1 MMKMIWKILAAGM
14 LVLSMAAC
22 RQETAVF
29 EPEETYAAPEDF
41 PDLFCDYY
49 FLEDSETGQVI
60 LDHRS
65 EEQIFPA
72 SMTKMMT
79 AILAIE
85 QIPDPENTVIP
96 FTEEMLAGLVEAN
109 ANRAGFVPG
118 DEPTALDYLYGDL
131 LPSGADCSR
140 ALAFYLAGS
149 EEAFVEQMNAKA
161 AELGMRDTHF
171 VNTTGLHEDAHYST
185 CRDMAILLNYC
196 MQNELFRTVIT
207 TEIYRTKPLA
217 HYRHGLV
224 MQNYV
229 LLYINQE
236 DPPFRYEFDIP
247 GFIGGK
253 SGYTIEGQYT
263 LASCAKIGGIPLTMV
278 NAHGYH
284 IEHYP
289 ASISDAAALYHWFSE
304 HYERKEAV
312 SAGQDFGPLKVRES
326 TEGDIRVLVSDSLT
340 LDLPEEENVHYKVIL
355 PDSVT
360 APVAEGETVGTL
372 EIYAYDTLAGT
383 VNLVSAE
390 SRTRTAGGVLY
401 TFAEERII
409 PELPGILAVLALMIG
424 VIFMLKR
431 EHPGKPHS

>member
-1 MMKMIWKILAAGM
+1 MKKIWKIMTAGM
-14 LVLSMAAC
+14 LVLAVTGC
-22 RQETAVF
+22 RQDTAVL

-49 FLEDSETGQVI
+49 YLEDSETGQVI

-85 QIPDPENTVIP
+85 RIPDPENTVIP

-118 DEPTALDYLYGDL
+118 DEPTALDYIYGDL

-161 AELGMRDTHF
+161 AELGMQDTHF
-171 VNTTGLHEDAHYST
+171 VNTTGLHEDDHYST
-185 CRDMAILLNYC
+185 CRDMAVLLNYC

-207 TEIYRTKPLA
+207 TEIWRTEPLA
-217 HYRHGLV
+217 HYRRGLL

-236 DPPFRYEFDIP
+236 DPPFSYEFDIP

-263 LASCAKIGGIPLTMV
+263 LASCAEINDIPLTMV

-304 HYERKEAV
+304 HYEPKEAV

-409 PELPGILAVLALMIG
+409 PELPGILAVLALMIA